1 MDFITD
7 NYIWFIVGGVVILMA
22 IIGYIADKT
31 DFGRKWKTEKVVEKK
46 KKKNKESKPTKIEVD
61 AKGINEL
68 SQDVAEKNFKNS
80 ENEVNNDV
88 TFTPPLTDDVQP
100 TVNDQQFTA
109 PIANETVDQSL
120 FAPLTE
126 QSDQTVNNDTT
137 TNDNSVAQND
147 TVSEVVNEEPQNS
160 EDNQVEELQNINPTN
175 LPEATEET
183 KNNNEPVSE
192 DEDIWKF

>member
-137 TNDNSVAQND
+137 TNDNSVVQND

-175 LPEATEET
+175 LPETTDKKE
-183 KNNNEPVSE
+183 NEVVSE

>member
-1 MDFITD
+1 MDFITE
-7 NYIWFIVGGVVILMA
+7 NYIWFIVGGVVVLMA

-31 DFGRKWKTEKVVEKK
+31 DFGRKGKTEKIVDKK
-46 KKKNKESKPTKIEVD
+46 KKKNKETKPTKIEVD

-88 TFTPPLTDDVQP
+88 SFTPPLTDNVQP
-100 TVNDQQFTA
+100 TVNDQQFTT
-109 PIANETVDQSL
+109 PTANETVDQSL
-120 FAPLTE
+120 FVPLTE
-126 QSDQTVNNDTT
+126 QSDQAVNNDTT
-137 TNDNSVAQND
+137 TNDNSVVRNN
-147 TVSEVVNEEPQNS
+147 TVSEIVNEEPQNS

-175 LPEATEET
+175 LPETTDKKE
-183 KNNNEPVSE
+183 NEVVSE

>member
-1 MDFITD
+1 MDFITE
-7 NYIWFIVGGVVILMA
+7 NYIWFIVGGVVVLMA

-88 TFTPPLTDDVQP
+88 SFTPPLTDNVQP
-100 TVNDQQFTA
+100 TVNDQQFTT
-109 PIANETVDQSL
+109 PTANETVDQSL
-120 FAPLTE
+120 FVPLTE
-126 QSDQTVNNDTT
+126 QSDQAVNNDTT
-137 TNDNSVAQND
+137 TNDNSVVRNN
-147 TVSEVVNEEPQNS
+147 TVSEIVNEEPQNS

-175 LPEATEET
+175 LPETTDKKE
-183 KNNNEPVSE
+183 NEVVSE

>member
-1 MDFITD
+1 MDFITE
-7 NYIWFIVGGVVILMA
+7 NYIWFIVGGVVVLMA

-31 DFGRKWKTEKVVEKK
+31 DFGRKGKTEKIVDKK
-46 KKKNKESKPTKIEVD
+46 KKKNKETKPTKIEVD

-88 TFTPPLTDDVQP
+88 SFTPPLTDNVQP
-100 TVNDQQFTA
+100 TVNDQQFTT
-109 PIANETVDQSL
+109 PTANETVDQSL
-120 FAPLTE
+120 FVPLTE
-126 QSDQTVNNDTT
+126 QSDQAVNNDTT
-137 TNDNSVAQND
+137 TNDNSVVRNN
-147 TVSEVVNEEPQNS
+147 TVSEIVSEEPQNS

-175 LPEATEET
+175 LPETTDKKE
-183 KNNNEPVSE
+183 NEVVSE

>member
-175 LPEATEET
+175 LPETTDKKE
-183 KNNNEPVSE
+183 NEVVSE

>member
-126 QSDQTVNNDTT
+126 QSDQAVNNDTT

-175 LPEATEET
+175 LPETTDKKE
-183 KNNNEPVSE
+183 NEVVSE

>member
-126 QSDQTVNNDTT
+126 QSDQAVNNDTT

>member
-126 QSDQTVNNDTT
+126 QSDQAVNNDTT

-175 LPEATEET
+175 LPETTEET

>member
-126 QSDQTVNNDTT
+126 QSDQAVNNDTT
-137 TNDNSVAQND
+137 TNDNSVVRNN
-147 TVSEVVNEEPQNS
+147 TVSEIVNEEPQNS

-175 LPEATEET
+175 LPETTDKKE
-183 KNNNEPVSE
+183 NEVVSE

>member
-137 TNDNSVAQND
+137 TNDNSVVQND
-147 TVSEVVNEEPQNS
+147 TVSEVVNEEPQNL

-175 LPEATEET
+175 LPETTDKKE
-183 KNNNEPVSE
+183 NEVVSE